1 MSPFWIWVQTLI
13 VIFVV
18 LGMIIATVKLAT

>member
-13 VIFVV
+13 VVFVV